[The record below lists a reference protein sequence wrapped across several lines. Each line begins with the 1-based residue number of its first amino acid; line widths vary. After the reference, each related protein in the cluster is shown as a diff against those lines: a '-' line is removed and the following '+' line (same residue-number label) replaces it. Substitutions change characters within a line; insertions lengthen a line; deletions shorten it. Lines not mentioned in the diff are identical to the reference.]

1 MGFLEWLGQLLASF
15 IPPWELVPKTHTG
28 VRQRNMPIPAVV
40 KTWCD
45 RQRRDGRR
53 FLGFMHYAPEHC
65 VYIRDCGSGFALK
78 IPFIDEIW
86 QLPTTLESEDL
97 LDLKAE
103 TKDGTVYELSPV
115 LTWKVANTT
124 KACFDVSNYEESLKN
139 AVRSII
145 VRWVNSWEGP
155 LNVTVMEK
163 EVSALVRAMGAEWGC
178 FTKGLSF
185 NSCSCAWQRYE
196 LMHQFVEPNK
206 RGGDAQVQEG

>member
-1 MGFLEWLGQLLASF
+1 MHKFKKGDVVMIVPFMLLDDGTEWEIAVVWRRVDTPWGPIYHLLASF

-28 VRQRNMPIPAVV
+28 VRQRNMPI
-40 KTWCD
+40 
-45 RQRRDGRR
+45 
-53 FLGFMHYAPEHC
+53 
-65 VYIRDCGSGFALK
+65 
-78 IPFIDEIW
+78 
-86 QLPTTLESEDL
+86 
-97 LDLKAE
+97 
-103 TKDGTVYELSPV
+103 
-115 LTWKVANTT
+115 
-124 KACFDVSNYEESLKN
+124 CFDVSNYEESLKN

-196 LMHQFVEPNK
+196 LMHQFVEPDK